1 MALPASSNP
10 SEMTHDP
17 ITRCAH
23 LISQGNLAE
32 AEAICREM
40 LKRNPAN
47 VEAHGALGTI
57 RYFEKRYE
65 AARDHMQR
73 ALAGKPAHLDARN
86 VLGLVKMEHDRDIE
100 GAARAFE
107 DILQT
112 APDYV
117 NAWVNLGNI
126 YYNTYRYDQ
135 ARECYERVLSLDPD
149 NFYALNNLGSILAT
163 SGQYAEGIELFKRAF
178 ALRDDDQEL
187 LGNLMNF
194 LMLGKRWGE
203 AYRLLPKFMRARSP
217 GLATFT
223 AYNFCKLAC
232 LWEEEQK
239 LLPQVLSI
247 ISRGNVSIHAFENV
261 NLSLLA
267 NPNVAIERL
276 FEVHKA
282 AGEAMRKLRTR
293 KPYEAF
299 DAAFGRRG
307 KIRIG
312 YLSPDFRAHAV
323 NNFFRGIINAHDR
336 DRFEVFLY
344 SSVAPDSCD
353 ETTEQY
359 RRVADCYVD
368 ANVLNDEALAQRIHD
383 DGVQILVDLAGF
395 TFRSRIAVMAYR
407 PAPVQVSYIGYPYTS
422 GLREI
427 DYFLSSAHL
436 DGPKNKHFFTEAQ
449 LHLPDSPFTFDS
461 LTVQPIEAVPPFERN
476 GHITFGTLNNPYKYS
491 PRLIGVWSGILQR
504 VPGSRLVINHPSC
517 NFIPTRQSLLDAFA
531 AHGIGAERIDI
542 VWEKHPKVSH
552 LHYYNDIDISLDT
565 FPLTGGT
572 TTVDVIWM
580 GVPTVTLVGDVY
592 YQRLSYSFLMNTG
605 VDVSDL
611 CAFSEAEYADKAV
624 ALAGN
629 PERMRELRARLP
641 QSLKRSVLR
650 DSIRLTR
657 NLETAFVEGWNRK
670 FPGQKLGLAAAPDGE
685 RVEWVELPG
694 AVRIATI
701 DPAADQESYI
711 VREHLGWYDA
721 EYRFFLD
728 LVAPGARVLD
738 IGSGLGAYALPAARR
753 AGAAG
758 HVWTATL
765 SPREAR
771 LAGLGRSE
779 NGLDNLSDLTLGRRK
794 MIVDDD
800 ASRFGIGAVDLVRI
814 NPAISG
820 QHLLECAGGFFDR
833 ESPIVMFGS
842 ERAQSYAKQ
851 GAAEPFFRGLG
862 YGIYRYVPGIDG
874 LAPVP
879 EGEELDVMAI
889 NVFACKPD
897 RAQDLADKGRLVM
910 AARPLGN
917 LPPLGGEGW
926 LSYLGGFPYARG
938 FLDARPATA
947 EDQGDLYRLT
957 LTLYARSQ
965 ESGRAPVD
973 RYAHLTAAF
982 GTLASVVQVAP
993 SLARH
998 LSRIRMMF
1006 DLNLAGQAVTALQ
1019 EVLQLLESGA
1029 AIELGEPFL
1038 ALSPR
1043 YAALDPQDRLGDWLV
1058 ASILETFEDRR
1069 SFSSWFTGEDSLQ
1082 RLEILCSTGFQSEAM
1097 ERRLTLLRQRLAK
1110 TTD

>member
-1 MALPASSNP
+1 
-10 SEMTHDP
+10 MTPDP

-23 LISQGNLAE
+23 LISQGKLAE
-32 AEAICREM
+32 AEDICRD
-40 LKRNPAN
+40 LLRRNPAN
-47 VEAHGALGTI
+47 PDAHGTLGTI

-65 AARDHMQR
+65 SAREHMQR
-73 ALAGKPAHLDARN
+73 ALAGKPEFLDARN
-86 VLGLVKMEHDRDIE
+86 VLGLVRMEHDRDIE
-100 GAARAFE
+100 GAAREFE
-107 DILQT
+107 DILRT
-112 APDYV
+112 APEYV

-126 YYNTYRYDQ
+126 HYNTYRYDR
-135 ARECYERVLSLDPD
+135 ARQCYERVLALDPD

-178 ALRDDDQEL
+178 ALRENDQEL

-203 AYRLLPKFMRARSP
+203 AYELLPKFMRTRNP

-223 AYNFCKLAC
+223 AYNFCKLGC
-232 LWEEEQK
+232 LWEQEQK
-239 LLPQVLSI
+239 LLPQVLSM

-267 NPNVAIERL
+267 NPNVTIERL
-276 FEVHKA
+276 FEIHKA

-293 KPYEAF
+293 KPHEEHGPAF
-299 DAAFGRRG
+299 ARRG

-336 DRFEVFLY
+336 DCFEIFLY

-359 RRVADCYVD
+359 RQVADCHVD
-368 ANVLNDEALAQRIHD
+368 ANVLNDEELAQRIHD
-383 DGVQILVDLAGF
+383 DGIQILVDLAGF
-395 TFRSRIAVMAYR
+395 TFRSRIAVMAYQ

-427 DYFLSSAHL
+427 DYFLSSEHL
-436 DGPKNKHFFTEAQ
+436 DGPRNRHFFTEAQ

-461 LTVQPIEAVPPFERN
+461 LTVQPIEPVPPFERN
-476 GHITFGTLNNPYKYS
+476 GRITFGTLNNPYKYS
-491 PRLIGVWSGILQR
+491 PRLVGVWSGILRR
-504 VPGSRLVINHPSC
+504 VTGSRLVINHPSC

-531 AHGIGAERIDI
+531 AQGIAADRIDI

-641 QSLKRSVLR
+641 QTLKRSVLR

-657 NLETAFVEGWNRK
+657 NLEAALVEGWNRK
-670 FPGQKLGLAAAPDGE
+670 FPARKLDLAAVPDGD

-694 AVRIATI
+694 AVRLATI

-721 EYRFFLD
+721 EYPFFLD
-728 LVAPGARVLD
+728 LVAAGARVLD

-753 AGAAG
+753 AGAEG
-758 HVWTATL
+758 QVWMATL

-771 LAGLGRSE
+771 LAELGRSK
-779 NGLDNLSDLTLGRRK
+779 NGIGNLRDLTLGRRK
-794 MIVDDD
+794 MILDDD
-800 ASRFGIGAVDLVRI
+800 AQRFGIEAVDLVRI

-820 QHLLECAGGFFDR
+820 HQLLECAGGFFGR
-833 ESPIVMFGS
+833 ESPVVMFGS
-842 ERAQSYAKQ
+842 ARAESYAKQ

-862 YGIYRYVPGIDG
+862 YGIYRYVPGIGG

-879 EGEELDVMAI
+879 EDEELDVMAI

-897 RAQDLADKGRLVM
+897 RAQDLA
-910 AARPLGN
+910 ARGLLATATPPLGD
-917 LPPLGGEGW
+917 LPPLDDPGW
-926 LSYLGGFPYARG
+926 LRYLGGFPYARG
-938 FLDARPATA
+938 RLDAGPAATQ
-947 EDQGDLYRLT
+947 DQGDLYRLA

-965 ESGRAPVD
+965 ESGRTPIE
-973 RYAHLTAAF
+973 RYADLAAAY
-982 GTLASVVQVAP
+982 GTLTSVVQVAP

-1019 EVLQLLESGA
+1019 EVLQRLESGA
-1029 AIELGEPFL
+1029 TLELGEPFL
-1038 ALSPR
+1038 ALSAR
-1043 YAALDPQDRLGDWLV
+1043 HAALDPQDRLGDWLV
-1058 ASILETFEDRR
+1058 ASLLETFEVKR
-1069 SFSSWFTGEDSLQ
+1069 SFSSWFTGQDSLQ
-1082 RLEILCSTGFQSEAM
+1082 RLELLCTTGFQSEAM
-1097 ERRLTLLRQRLAK
+1097 ERRLALLRQRLSNPAN
-1110 TTD
+1110 